1 MVSEKAGHGGADL
14 SNVGVWSLLNV
25 WLFSF
30 VISYGKTVGLMENDR
45 IRLLFILL
53 LLRNINQLRNM
64 NDVDSNAVSTTAAI
78 SSVPISDVIAQ
89 MGMFVLLFPN
99 LFHFLV
105 IRYTLLFI
113 EFRWS
118 SQTKAGKHE
127 FWAQGIR
134 VANEGARS
142 KVVYC

>member
-1 MVSEKAGHGGADL
+1 
-14 SNVGVWSLLNV
+14 
-25 WLFSF
+25 
-30 VISYGKTVGLMENDR
+30 MENDR

-113 EFRWS
+113 EFR
-118 SQTKAGKHE
+118 
-127 FWAQGIR
+127 
-134 VANEGARS
+134 
-142 KVVYC
+142 